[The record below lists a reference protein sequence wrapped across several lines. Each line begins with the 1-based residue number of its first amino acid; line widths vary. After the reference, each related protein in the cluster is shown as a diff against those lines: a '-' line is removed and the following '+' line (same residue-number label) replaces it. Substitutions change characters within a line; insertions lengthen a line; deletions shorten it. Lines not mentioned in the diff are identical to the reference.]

1 MTTGIQKNTVVKSN
15 RFSTNGILENMEVK
29 YFEGAEWAKIF
40 EHNNHAGTVLFTSV
54 DEALHSET
62 PDKYSRFYL
71 LDYFKNINNK
81 YEFLLQYPDNYTDK
95 YNRWIQNLNPCNE
108 YITPTSSG
116 TPADGYTAIHIDWTS
131 NYWGGLT
138 RQNSSP
144 TSNYLTYLSGSTG
157 HGNYWF
163 AVAAFS
169 AYQGGIPG
177 PSVVVTGRTQVWV
190 RIDNLPEE
198 NKFQISKN
206 TIIANDFYEI

>member
-15 RFSTNGILENMEVK
+15 RFSTNGILEDMETK
-29 YFEGAEWAKIF
+29 YFEGAAWIKIF

-62 PDKYSRFYL
+62 LDKYSRFYL
-71 LDYFKNINNK
+71 LDYFKNVNDK

-138 RQNSSP
+138 RQNSSA

-157 HGNYWF
+157 HSNYWF

-177 PSVVVTGRTQVWV
+177 PGVVVTGRTQLWV
-190 RIDNLPEE
+190 RIDNLSEE
-198 NKFQISKN
+198 NKFQITKN
-206 TIIANDFYEI
+206 CIVANDFYEI